1 MLKKK
6 YRILVIL
13 FLGLSHNYT
22 VDAAESFKIEE
33 IEEQPLSK
41 KISAWGRPLYN
52 KATDLSSSIVNYARP
67 YALEGFI
74 TGAGALGLY
83 CALDQKNN
91 FSPLVARLIQS
102 SYGIFTTF
110 GLYTLYKKYR
120 KLAHERQQKELE
132 EQTISDEKK
141 QLNDSYHTLRNHV
154 QLMLLADTNDQAYIA
169 DLRKDLEKLIMKYD
183 SNRNPLSWNLEFLEG
198 DEILSGNHLVQKTIL
213 DTFVLPKNIILSIN
227 EDGDYI
233 VAKVPSN
240 NYHGKNIGDILRS
253 IFSPEKK
260 EFIFSE
266 GLINQM
272 NNSPENSDI
281 TSLERRNIKKNERV
295 TYE

>member
-1 MLKKK
+1 MM
-6 YRILVIL
+6 
-13 FLGLSHNYT
+13 LGLSLAHSYSIYASEN
-22 VDAAESFKIEE
+22 FKIEE
-33 IEEQPLSK
+33 IEEQPLSQ
-41 KISAWGRPLYN
+41 KISAWSMPLYN
-52 KATDLSSSIVNYARP
+52 KVTDLSSSIVNYARP
-67 YALEGFI
+67 YALEGLI
-74 TGAGALGLY
+74 TGCGALGLY
-83 CALDQKNN
+83 STLNPELN
-91 FSPLVARLIQS
+91 LPPLLTRLLQS
-102 SYGIFTTF
+102 GYGLFTTF
-110 GLYTLYKKYR
+110 GLYTLYKKYMD
-120 KLAHERQQKELE
+120 LARAKQQKELE

-213 DTFVLPKNIILSIN
+213 DTFVLPKNIILSTN

-233 VAKVPSN
+233 VAKIPSN

-272 NNSPENSDI
+272 NNSPETSDI
-281 TSLERRNIKKNERV
+281 TSLERRNIKNIKKNERV